1 MPRKLR
7 QLKAD
12 YRRLGFNENERGGK
26 GSHSKWT
33 HSLLPELTIV
43 LSGQDGDDAKPY
55 QERELQNA
63 SKQLREVSS
72 AQQGGHHG

>member
-12 YRRLGFNENERGGK
+12 YRKLGFTEDKSGGK

-33 HSLLPELTIV
+33 HPLLSGFTIV
-43 LSGQDGDDAKPY
+43 LSGRDGDDAAPY
-55 QERELQNA
+55 QERDLQKA
-63 SKQLREVSS
+63 RESVREVS
-72 AQQGGHHG
+72 

>member
-12 YRRLGFNENERGGK
+12 YRKLGFAENERGGK

-33 HSLLPELTIV
+33 HPLLPGLTI
-43 LSGQDGDDAKPY
+43 LLAGKDGDDADLY
-55 QERELQNA
+55 QERDLRKAAER
-63 SKQLREVSS
+63 LREVS
-72 AQQGGHHG
+72 

>member
-12 YRRLGFNENERGGK
+12 YRKLGFTEDKRGGK

-33 HSLLPELTIV
+33 HPLLPGMTIV
-43 LSGQDGDDAKPY
+43 LSGRDGDDIEPY
-55 QERELQNA
+55 QERDWQKAIERLQ
-63 SKQLREVSS
+63 EVS
-72 AQQGGHHG
+72 

>member
-12 YRRLGFNENERGGK
+12 YRKFGFVENERGGK

-33 HSLLPELTIV
+33 HLLLPGFTI
-43 LSGQDGDDAKPY
+43 LLAGKDGDATDPY
-55 QERELQNA
+55 QERDLRKAIE
-63 SKQLREVSS
+63 QLREVS
-72 AQQGGHHG
+72 

>member
-12 YRRLGFNENERGGK
+12 SRDFGFEEDTRGGK

-33 HSLLPELTIV
+33 HPLLPGLTIV
-43 LSGQDGDDAKPY
+43 LSGRDSEDAKPY
-55 QERELQNA
+55 QERDLRNAIRQLQ
-63 SKQLREVSS
+63 EVSS
-72 AQQGGHHG
+72 E

>member
-12 YRRLGFNENERGGK
+12 YRKLGFTVSKRGGK

-33 HSLLPELTIV
+33 HPLLPGLTIV
-43 LSGQDGDDAKPY
+43 LSGRDGDDAEPY
-55 QERELQNA
+55 QERDLRKTIER
-63 SKQLREVSS
+63 LREVS
-72 AQQGGHHG
+72 

>member
-26 GSHSKWT
+26 GSHTKWT
-33 HSLLPELTIV
+33 HALLPGLTII
-43 LSGQDGDDAKPY
+43 LSGQDGDDAEPY
-55 QERELQNA
+55 QERDLRNA
-63 SKQLREVSS
+63 SNRLREVSS
-72 AQQGGHHG
+72 AQQGGQHG